1 MNGREHRLRQND
13 WLSSELRPL
22 SAKIQNTQE
31 GNYFS
36 MLWRSDE
43 IESQLNEVKETIT
56 TAVDDLRV
64 RNICIISPM
73 RMTLDTMASQQ
84 TRQSIIL
91 HATVE
96 HFEMLVITLMQVR
109 SDRDS
114 MLVETSKHL
123 TFLQKVMNDKDDQGD
138 DLMRRV
144 MGMM

>member
-1 MNGREHRLRQND
+1 M
-13 WLSSELRPL
+13 
-22 SAKIQNTQE
+22 
-31 GNYFS
+31 
-36 MLWRSDE
+36 
-43 IESQLNEVKETIT
+43 NEVKETIT

-64 RNICIISPM
+64 RDICIISPM
-73 RMTLDTMASQQ
+73 HMTPDTMALQQ

-114 MLVETSKHL
+114 ILVEVSKHL

-138 DLMRRV
+138 DLMHRV